1 MQAQP
6 GKFEVGWRRAWGEIR
21 CLFEGGRFC
30 ATIKRAMIDFEEV
43 EHTADIALRIR
54 GRDLGELLVNAALGL
69 GMLLADSADMPTD
82 VVQTRQ
88 VEVEAFDPE
97 SLLVGWLS
105 ELVYWAEK
113 DRFVCHKVEVQEIS
127 STHIKAACTG
137 SCVPELRHHIK
148 AVTYHNLQ
156 IVQTDQGLE
165 TTVVFDV

>member
-1 MQAQP
+1 
-6 GKFEVGWRRAWGEIR
+6 
-21 CLFEGGRFC
+21 
-30 ATIKRAMIDFEEV
+30 MIGFEEV
-43 EHTADIALRIR
+43 EHTADIALRVR
-54 GRDLGELLVNAALGL
+54 GRDLRELLVNAALGL
-69 GMLLADSADMPTD
+69 GTLLTDRADTSPAATQM
-82 VVQTRQ
+82 RQ

-105 ELVYWAEK
+105 ELIYWAEK
-113 DRFVCHKVEVQEIS
+113 DRFVCNEIEIQELSSNHLKV
-127 STHIKAACTG
+127 ACIG